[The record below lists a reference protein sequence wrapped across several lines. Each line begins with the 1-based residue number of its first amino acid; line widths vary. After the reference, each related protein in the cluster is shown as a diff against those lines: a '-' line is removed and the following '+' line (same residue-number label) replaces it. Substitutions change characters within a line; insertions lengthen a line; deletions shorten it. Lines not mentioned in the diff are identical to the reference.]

1 MYRIIAEQFNVI
13 KLWKIIKKIKAL
25 RLKLELSQD
34 EFARKADIPYTTL
47 TKVETGVIKKPSIFV
62 MAKIAK
68 ALNITVDELIK

>member
-1 MYRIIAEQFNVI
+1 MENNQEN
-13 KLWKIIKKIKAL
+13 KLGKKIKAL

-47 TKVETGVIKKPSIFV
+47 TKVETGVIKKPSVFV

-68 ALNITVDELIK
+68 ALSMTVDELIK

>member
-1 MYRIIAEQFNVI
+1 MENNQGN
-13 KLWKIIKKIKAL
+13 KLGKKIKAL

-47 TKVETGVIKKPSIFV
+47 TKIETGVIKKPSVFV
-62 MAKIAK
+62 MVKIAK

>member
-1 MYRIIAEQFNVI
+1 MENNQEN
-13 KLWKIIKKIKAL
+13 KLGKKIKSF

-47 TKVETGVIKKPSIFV
+47 TKVETGVIKKPSVFV

-68 ALNITVDELIK
+68 ALNMTVDELIK

>member
-1 MYRIIAEQFNVI
+1 MENNQGN
-13 KLWKIIKKIKAL
+13 KLGKKIKAL

-47 TKVETGVIKKPSIFV
+47 TKIETGVIKKPSVFV

-68 ALNITVDELIK
+68 ALNIIVDELIK

>member
-1 MYRIIAEQFNVI
+1 MENNQEN
-13 KLWKIIKKIKAL
+13 KLGKRIKAL
-25 RLKLELSQD
+25 RLKLQLSQD

-47 TKVETGVIKKPSIFV
+47 TKIETGAIKKPSVFV

>member
-1 MYRIIAEQFNVI
+1 MENNQEN
-13 KLWKIIKKIKAL
+13 KLGKKIKSL

-47 TKVETGVIKKPSIFV
+47 TKIETGVIKKPSVFA

-68 ALNITVDELIK
+68 AFGVSIEDLLK